1 MGFSTSRQ
9 SESLRSG
16 PMETVRAP
24 LRQGKRDLSYSK
36 CAASSYVTQAARIA
50 RAGHEPEKRA
60 VSQDVVRYFAPMTRL
75 SKFTAFLFCAVL
87 LLAGGVRVY
96 EVSVHA
102 QTAADDLTLTL
113 LSTTDSHGHL
123 LAWDDMTNKPAN
135 WGLAKIATL
144 VEAIRG
150 TAPNVL
156 LLDCGDTIEGT
167 PLAYYFNVK
176 DTAPSNPEIAVMNA
190 MHYDAMEV
198 GNHEFNFGERVMW
211 KAKRESHFPWLAA
224 NLKETYTS
232 GVPYFRPYIIKK
244 VDGVRVGIVGFVT
257 PGVPR
262 WEIPSHYRGYTF
274 EPIADAARR
283 VIPEVRAKCDLVVV
297 IMHSGLDRN
306 PKTGE
311 PFPGYAMNGENVAWE
326 LAQDVPGIDL
336 IFYGHTHQEMPQLM
350 VNGVLMA
357 QAKNWGGS
365 LARAD
370 VTLHRGAT
378 GRWRVI
384 SKHSTTIHPAPDT
397 PEDAAIVKIVEPH
410 HETVEKYLDTRIAT
424 LSKPLD
430 GTLARY
436 EADPLVDLIQ
446 RTQLRDAHADVSL
459 ATLFI
464 PSVHLAAGRVTIRDI
479 FGVYPYENTL
489 YGVEMTGA
497 QLKDALEHAASFY
510 AAWPPRAD
518 RPLRLPGYDAD
529 SAEGVSYEM
538 DLSKPMGSRITNLMF
553 RGRPLSPEQKLRV
566 AINNYRNTGGG
577 GYSVFKGLPIVY
589 RSTNEIRDLI
599 VAYLQKMKQF
609 PAAPDENW
617 RIVPRAARDAITKQ
631 AIAFEQRRAAPK
643 TAPTGASYR

>member
-1 MGFSTSRQ
+1 MIRVSRFTSLFSSTASLLCLALLIAGDMPERQ
-9 SESLRSG
+9 L
-16 PMETVRAP
+16 
-24 LRQGKRDLSYSK
+24 
-36 CAASSYVTQAARIA
+36 
-50 RAGHEPEKRA
+50 
-60 VSQDVVRYFAPMTRL
+60 
-75 SKFTAFLFCAVL
+75 
-87 LLAGGVRVY
+87 
-96 EVSVHA
+96 SVHA
-102 QTAADDLTLTL
+102 QTAADDATLTL

-144 VEAIRG
+144 VEAIRA

-224 NLKETYTS
+224 NLKQPYTS
-232 GVPYFRPYIIKK
+232 GVPYFQPYIIKK
-244 VDGVRVGIVGFVT
+244 IGGVRVGIVGFVT

-283 VIPEVRAKCDLVVV
+283 VIPEVRAKCDLLIVL
-297 IMHSGLDRN
+297 MHSGLDRN

-311 PFPGYAMNGENVAWE
+311 PFPGYTLNGENEAWE
-326 LAQDVPGIDL
+326 LADNEPSIDV
-336 IFYGHTHQEMPQLM
+336 IFYGHTHQEMPQLI

-357 QAKNWGGS
+357 QAKNWGES

-370 VTLHRGAT
+370 VKLHRGSD
-378 GRWRVI
+378 GRWKVV
-384 SKHSTTIHPAPDT
+384 SKHSTTIRPEVDAPQD
-397 PEDAAIVKIVEPH
+397 PGIAKLVEPY
-410 HETVEKYLDTRIAT
+410 HETVEKYLDTPIAT
-424 LSKPLD
+424 VGEPLK

-436 EADPLVDLIQ
+436 EDESLVDLIHRVQ
-446 RTQLRDAHADVSL
+446 MQYAHADVSL

-464 PSVHLAAGRVTIRDI
+464 PSVHVAAGTVTIRDAFAI
-479 FGVYPYENTL
+479 YPYENTL

-510 AAWPPRAD
+510 PAWPAPTD
-518 RPLRLPGYDAD
+518 KPMRLPGYDAD
-529 SAEGVSYEM
+529 SAEGVAYDM
-538 DLSKPMGSRITNLMF
+538 DLTKPVGSRIRNLTL
-553 RGRPLSPEQKLRV
+553 GGSPISVTQKFRV
-566 AINNYRNTGGG
+566 AINNYRYTGGG
-577 GYSVFKGLPIVY
+577 GYSVFEGLPVLY
-589 RSTNEIRDLI
+589 RSTDEVRDLLI
-599 VAYLQKMKQF
+599 AYLEKTKQF
-609 PAAPDENW
+609 PVADKNW
-617 RIVPRAARDAITKQ
+617 RIVPDAAREAIEKQ
-631 AIAFEQRRAAPK
+631 ALSFERERATPRAK
-643 TAPTGASYR
+643 AASASYQ